1 MAEPTSPVVYDLT
14 KQPLPAKV
22 DTAQTKDSEGYYF
35 RSGDLVE
42 IAGDETV
49 RKSTTGK
56 GIGVLLTS
64 IHENQAPNGLDSR
77 HRVAVATRFK
87 YVIKATAN
95 TVLTA
100 GDMVKI
106 VNGKAEKLDPLSQA
120 VNEGGTAQYTISWDA
135 RDFFGVCWKGGNI
148 GDEVLILV

>member
-22 DTAQTKDSEGYYF
+22 DTTATKDSDGFYY
-35 RSGDLVE
+35 RAGDFVE

-49 RKSTTGK
+49 KISATGN

-77 HRVAVATRFK
+77 HRVAVLTPFK
-87 YVIKATAN
+87 ACVKATAS
-95 TVLTA
+95 VALAA
-100 GDMVKI
+100 GDSVKI
-106 VNGKAEKLDPLSQA
+106 VGNKAEKIDPSTAGVADALA
-120 VNEGGTAQYTISWDA
+120 KIGIVWRGGAANS
-135 RDFFGVCWKGGNI
+135 
-148 GDEVLILV
+148 EVLILI